1 MHYHKAKAQKDE
13 LNEPHEKSNRP
24 GSAGHYVTLQ
34 SVQPDP
40 SSDACG
46 SRRAPEDSVDGCQ
59 TTTTPPD
66 LRTDNL
72 DNSYRNNNCRATRG
86 YELLQFVQPNLP
98 YDVCRPTRAP
108 ENPDHGYQNTNKNNN
123 YSVPAGGYAVVQP
136 VQRNKSYDV
145 CTSAPRPIHKHQGQ
159 SVITQGV
166 RFTEGPKHKAKR
178 KPNQR

>member
-34 SVQPDP
+34 FVQPD
-40 SSDACG
+40 
-46 SRRAPEDSVDGCQ
+46 
-59 TTTTPPD
+59 
-66 LRTDNL
+66 
-72 DNSYRNNNCRATRG
+72 
-86 YELLQFVQPNLP
+86 LP